1 MDAFPTPEEARDE
14 VTVLLHIAEKR
25 LKRIDQAFA
34 KAWRIECLTVV
45 LVASSLLFGG
55 TLVLENSLKQ
65 QAKINQENVIAWNR

>member
-14 VTVLLHIAEKR
+14 INVLLHIAEKR
-25 LKRIDQAFA
+25 LNKIDRALK
-34 KAWRIECLTVV
+34 KAWQTECLVTV

-65 QAKINQENVIAWNR
+65 QAKINQENVIAWAK

>member
-14 VTVLLHIAEKR
+14 ITVLLHIAEKR
-25 LKRIDQAFA
+25 LNKIDRGLK
-34 KAWRIECLTVV
+34 KAWRVECLTLV
-45 LVASSLLFGG
+45 LVTTSIMFGG